1 MWSYTPAI
9 AGVIERYP
17 PCFDDTPGGNN
28 ILDNATLLT
37 LNLDVATLLTF
48 LRIYDDSWWWKLMF
62 EINIGNKNVVINYR
76 SIQFFNFQFSN
87 HIYNMTQSPITS
99 IQIICLSQII
109 SLIQTIFRIFESLDE
124 LRKIF
129 LNLRLLKL

>member
-1 MWSYTPAI
+1 MWSYSPAI

-28 ILDNATLLT
+28 TLDIATLLT
-37 LNLDVATLLTF
+37 LTLDVATLLTF

-99 IQIICLSQII
+99 NQIICLSQII